1 MSPSSMTLEPL
12 EEADIS
18 AVVSLWYAAFHTP
31 EMRKLFPD
39 TPGVRQWWQEN
50 IRNDLR
56 RKRAQQYLKV
66 VERGQIIAY
75 AKWDLASPEENGDR
89 FLPWHPEMDS
99 EACNQLAMQT
109 ASARKIVT
117 GSRKHYY
124 LDMLATHPAHQGKG
138 AASLLLQWGCD
149 KADQDQISLYVDA
162 SSDGWQLY
170 RRFIFRDCSLP
181 ESDSMFVP
189 MIVSEC

>member
-1 MSPSSMTLEPL
+1 MTLEPL
-12 EEADIS
+12 AEADTS

-31 EMRKLFPD
+31 EMRRLFPD

-66 VERGQIIAY
+66 VEGGQIIAY

-99 EACNQLAMQT
+99 EACDQLALQT
-109 ASARKIVT
+109 TWTRKSVT
-117 GSRKHYY
+117 GFRKHYCEY
-124 LDMLATHPAHQGKG
+124 PHRSTI
-138 AASLLLQWGCD
+138 ASGCG
-149 KADQDQISLYVDA
+149 S
-162 SSDGWQLY
+162 
-170 RRFIFRDCSLP
+170 
-181 ESDSMFVP
+181 
-189 MIVSEC
+189 